1 MGATGRVYLHV
12 RTAHF
17 RRAKMV
23 TSMLRIYLPIINNF
37 FKKTVVLG
45 HIHKVL
51 QIKEMT
57 FLSVCVGGGENRPWN
72 RQFGKEEIQMRQYL
86 LRAMSEV

>member
-1 MGATGRVYLHV
+1 MAAMGATGRVYLHV

-57 FLSVCVGGGENRPWN
+57 FLSVCVWGAARTGRGIGN
-72 RQFGKEEIQMRQYL
+72 
-86 LRAMSEV
+86 SEKKKYK